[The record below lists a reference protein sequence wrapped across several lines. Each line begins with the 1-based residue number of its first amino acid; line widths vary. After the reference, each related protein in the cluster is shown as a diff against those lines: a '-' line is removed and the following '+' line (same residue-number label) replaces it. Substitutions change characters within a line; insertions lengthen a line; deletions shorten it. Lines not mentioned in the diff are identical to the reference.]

1 MNTIITEISTLL
13 EEKNI
18 PYKECMLTG
27 SFSCNKNN
35 DHSDIDIFLLS
46 DRVNNVT
53 VESHVFNNRRFEL
66 ILFPYHKTHWLLLFQ
81 QMGKYKYLSMF
92 EKGKVL
98 PMRKNSILGKLDS
111 LKNIFKG
118 NCMEPNNRQILYLRH
133 RITDLIDDIDQA
145 NSYGENLLTVCEI
158 VKLLSQL
165 ATSAYD
171 YSGRHLA
178 KELSNYGSIEACI
191 LKMVGNCLP
200 DSDFELIKNE
210 ARNILS
216 MYGGLLYRHSTN
228 YSYDGGDGEN
238 GLFIQIEGLGY
249 LDTRV
254 SKILY
259 DLTPQIPNSDH
270 VIVFYVGNNQMLERG
285 TYIHISCKDYP
296 ATTNILNGFFLRRID
311 WSLSQNIRFSYPYQI
326 GFDVALYFG
335 GQKCLDK
342 LFPLFQQLSRLIQED
357 LWNCKVDHA
366 YLVQLGFAVLF
377 SLKSGFG
384 NKLPSGMFLHLAEKF
399 QCEAIDVNQV
409 YNTTQLKTVEK
420 AMRRMHRK
428 YFLAQKTKLEYLD
441 NSINASTPDE
451 VKRYI
456 DWGKNAASILR
467 GMPDK
472 DILYDPIFIEGSSV
486 REQLYEK
493 VFSTILSILGIE
505 PHEKYSI
512 FFMLSELEN

>member
-18 PYKECMLTG
+18 PYKECMVTG
-27 SFSCNKNN
+27 SFSCDKHN
-35 DHSDIDIFLLS
+35 DCSDIDIFLLS
-46 DRVNNVT
+46 DRVNNVI
-53 VESHVFNNRRFEL
+53 VESHIFNSRRFEL
-66 ILFPYHKTHWLLLFQ
+66 ILFPYHKAHWLLFFQ
-81 QMGKYKYLSMF
+81 QMGKYKYLSML

-133 RITDLIDDIDQA
+133 RITDLIDDIDKA

-171 YSGRHLA
+171 YSGKHLA
-178 KELSNYGSIEACI
+178 KELSNCGSIEARI
-191 LKMVGNCLP
+191 LKMAGNCLP
-200 DSDFELIKNE
+200 ESDFESIKNE

-216 MYGGLLYRHSTN
+216 IYGGHLYRHSTN
-228 YSYDGGDGEN
+228 YAYDGGDGEN
-238 GLFIQIEGLGY
+238 GLFIQIEGLNY
-249 LDTRV
+249 LDPRT
-254 SKILY
+254 SKILH
-259 DLTPQIPNSDH
+259 DLTPKIPDSDH
-270 VIVFYVGNNQMLERG
+270 IITFYVGNNQILERG
-285 TYIHISCKDYP
+285 TYIHISCKDYQ
-296 ATTNILNGFFLRRID
+296 TTKSILNGFFSCNID
-311 WSLSQNIRFSYPYQI
+311 WFLSQNIRFSYPYQI

-335 GQKCLDK
+335 GQRCLDK
-342 LFPLFQQLSRLIQED
+342 LFALFQQLSRLIQED
-357 LWNCKVDHA
+357 LWNCKVDRA

-377 SLKSGFG
+377 SLKSGLAS
-384 NKLPSGMFLHLAEKF
+384 KLPDDMFLHLAEKF

-409 YNTTQLKTVEK
+409 YNTTQLDTVER
-420 AMRRMHRK
+420 AMRRMHRE

-451 VKRYI
+451 DKRYI
-456 DWGKNAASILR
+456 YWGKNAASILR
-467 GMPDK
+467 GVSDK
-472 DILYDPIFIEGSSV
+472 DILYDPIFIQGSSV

-512 FFMLSELEN
+512 FFMISELEN